1 MADENK
7 VQWVYASKDSDE
19 LTTRYDELAK
29 DYDADLAADFDWK
42 GAELAADALAK
53 YVSSDARVMDVGV
66 GTGLAGWELVK
77 HGFSSIDGF
86 DLSPGMIEE
95 ARAKGWYRGLQVGI
109 LGEKLGNYASDSYD
123 AALATGVFTEGHAPA
138 SGFDEVVRIV
148 KPGGYFVITLREDIY
163 ESHGFKA
170 KEEELAAVG
179 KMNLVEASDPLALLP
194 KGEPD
199 IRHQIR
205 VYEILN

>member
-7 VQWVYASKDSDE
+7 VQWVYASKDRDE
-19 LTTRYDELAK
+19 LATRYDKWAK
-29 DYDADLAADFDWK
+29 DYDADLEADFDWK
-42 GAELAADALAK
+42 GAALAADALAK
-53 YVSSDARVMDVGV
+53 YVSSDSRVMDVGV
-66 GTGLAGWELVK
+66 GTGLAGWEL
-77 HGFSSIDGF
+77 
-86 DLSPGMIEE
+86 
-95 ARAKGWYRGLQVGI
+95 AKGWYRGLQVGI
-109 LGEKLGNYASDSYD
+109 LGEKLDHYAADSYD

-138 SGFDEVVRIV
+138 SGFDEVVRII

-170 KEEELAAVG
+170 KEEELATAG
-179 KMNLVEASDPLALLP
+179 KMKLVEASEPLALLP